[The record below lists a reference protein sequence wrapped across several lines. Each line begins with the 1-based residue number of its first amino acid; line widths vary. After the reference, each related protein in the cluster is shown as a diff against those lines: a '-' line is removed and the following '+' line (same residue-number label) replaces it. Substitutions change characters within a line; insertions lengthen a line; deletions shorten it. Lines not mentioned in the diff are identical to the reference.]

1 MGKELDFLR
10 YERKTS
16 QSEAPLD
23 RIRHYNEFHLYLSNE
38 EQSEQASRCMDCGIP
53 YCQSAAV
60 IEGKT
65 IGCPLH
71 NMVPEWN
78 ELVWLGKYRAAYE
91 RLTMTNNFPEFT
103 SRVCP
108 ALCEMACTC
117 GLNGEPVTTHENEFA
132 IIENAFDRGYVKAKH
147 DIPRTGKKVAIIGS
161 GPAGL
166 AAADQ
171 LNLRGHS
178 VDVYERSDRPG
189 GLLMYG
195 IPNMKLDKSVIDR
208 RIALMEKEGIT
219 FHLNENI
226 STKRAADALLKK
238 YDAVILCCGASK
250 PRDMNVEGRD
260 AEGIYFAVDF
270 LTSTTKALLDTD
282 MAEGTYISAKGKNV
296 VIVGSGDTANDCVG
310 TAIRHGAKSVLQMQR
325 HGRPPEKR
333 AESNPWPEYPN
344 VCKTDY
350 GQEEAIALYGKDPRL
365 YGATVNRFIRGE
377 DGKLTG
383 VEIIRMESVKDPKTG
398 RSSLRTIKG
407 TEKIYPAEIALIAA
421 GFTGPEPEILKAF
434 GVEADQR
441 TNVATKDGSYRTNR
455 EKVFAA
461 GDMRRGQSLV
471 VWAIREGRKAA
482 REVDEYLDGYTN
494 LP

>member
-1 MGKELDFLR
+1 MGRELDFLR

-38 EQSEQASRCMDCGIP
+38 EQSEQAARCMDCGIP
-53 YCQSAAV
+53 YCQSAV
-60 IEGKT
+60 IIEGKN

-78 ELVWLGKYRAAYE
+78 ELVWLGKYQAAYE

-178 VDVYERSDRPG
+178 VDIYERSDRPG

-195 IPNMKLDKSVIDR
+195 IPNM
-208 RIALMEKEGIT
+208 
-219 FHLNENI
+219 
-226 STKRAADALLKK
+226 
-238 YDAVILCCGASK
+238 
-250 PRDMNVEGRD
+250 
-260 AEGIYFAVDF
+260 
-270 LTSTTKALLDTD
+270 
-282 MAEGTYISAKGKNV
+282 
-296 VIVGSGDTANDCVG
+296 
-310 TAIRHGAKSVLQMQR
+310 
-325 HGRPPEKR
+325 
-333 AESNPWPEYPN
+333 
-344 VCKTDY
+344 
-350 GQEEAIALYGKDPRL
+350 
-365 YGATVNRFIRGE
+365 
-377 DGKLTG
+377 
-383 VEIIRMESVKDPKTG
+383 
-398 RSSLRTIKG
+398 
-407 TEKIYPAEIALIAA
+407 
-421 GFTGPEPEILKAF
+421 
-434 GVEADQR
+434 
-441 TNVATKDGSYRTNR
+441 
-455 EKVFAA
+455 
-461 GDMRRGQSLV
+461 
-471 VWAIREGRKAA
+471 
-482 REVDEYLDGYTN
+482 
-494 LP
+494 